1 MDFKSEQNI
10 KSNEK
15 AFTLVELLVVISI
28 IAMLLAV
35 LMPALSKAKKLAQ
48 GVVCAAHMK
57 GVGVGMLAY
66 VTEFQYF
73 PASYLYPSNANGGY
87 STLNQDPSHPY
98 GYLHWSWYLFN
109 SGKCKPDLFTCPS
122 MKGGGAPRTNPGPKG
137 EDWEKGQQD
146 QNGQSS
152 ANSTMDKQAPR
163 ISITANAA
171 IIPRNKF
178 TPAMSEGQ
186 RVNRF
191 VNAGELRNPSSLIL
205 LTEFNNNWK
214 ALGVQQ
220 GGGILVKS
228 HRPILAFSHTSTGY
242 KDNSVYK
249 APLGTPYYVY
259 GDNSATRNFGLKP
272 IREVEQATD
281 LLDGGAGH
289 PINAV
294 GRHHSGSGAT
304 KEFGGCADFIYV
316 DGHVA
321 RKTVLETLEKREWG
335 TKFYSITG
343 RNDVK

>member
-1 MDFKSEQNI
+1 MNVKSRQ
-10 KSNEK
+10 EK
-15 AFTLVELLVVISI
+15 CKRGFTLVELLVVISI

-35 LMPALSKAKKLAQ
+35 LMPALSKAKRIAQ
-48 GVVCAAHMK
+48 GTVCAAHMR
-57 GVGVGMLAY
+57 GVGMGMLAY

-87 STLNQDPSHPY
+87 SILNQDPSHPY
-98 GYLHWSWYLFN
+98 GYLHWSWYLFS
-109 SGKCKPDLFTCPS
+109 SGKVDAKLFSCPS
-122 MKGGGAPRTNPGPKG
+122 MKGGGAPRTNPGSKQD
-137 EDWEKGQQD
+137 DWEKGQQD
-146 QNGQSS
+146 QNGQAS
-152 ANSTMDKQAPR
+152 ANALMDKQAPR

-178 TPAMSEGQ
+178 TSQTSEGQ

-191 VNAGELRNPSSLIL
+191 VNAGELRNPSGLIMA
-205 LTEFNNNWK
+205 TEFNNNWK
-214 ALGVQQ
+214 ALGVQK
-220 GGGILVKS
+220 GSGILVKS
-228 HRPILAFSHTSTGY
+228 HRPILAFSHTGTGY
-242 KDNSVYK
+242 KENAVYK

-259 GDNSATRNFGLKP
+259 GDNAAARNFGLKS
-272 IREVEQATD
+272 IKEVEQSTD

-294 GRHHSGSGAT
+294 GRHHSGSGST
-304 KEFGGCADFIYV
+304 SEFGGCANFIYV

-321 RKTVLETLEKREWG
+321 RKTILETLEKREWG

>member
-1 MDFKSEQNI
+1 MDVKLGQQTH
-10 KSNEK
+10 KK
-15 AFTLVELLVVISI
+15 GFTLVELLVVISI

-48 GVVCAAHMK
+48 GVVCAAHMR
-57 GVGVGMLAY
+57 GIGTGMLAY

-73 PASYLYPSNANGGY
+73 PASYLYPSNATGGY
-87 STLNQDPSHPY
+87 STLNQDPGHPY

-109 SGKCKPDLFTCPS
+109 SGKVDGKLFSCPA
-122 MKGGGAPRTNPGPKG
+122 MKGGGAPRTNPGPRQ

-146 QNGQSS
+146 QGGQSS
-152 ANSTMDKQAPR
+152 PNSLMDKQAPR
-163 ISITANAA
+163 ISITANAV

-178 TPAMSEGQ
+178 TSLLAGGGQ

-191 VNAGELRNPSSLIL
+191 VNGGELRNPSSLIMA
-205 LTEFNNNWK
+205 TEFNNNWK
-214 ALGVQQ
+214 ALGNEQ
-220 GGGILVKS
+220 GSGVLVKS
-228 HRPILAFSHTSTGY
+228 HRPILAFSHTGTGY
-242 KDNSVYK
+242 KDNAVYQ
-249 APLGTPYYVY
+249 APLNTPYYVY
-259 GDNSATRNFGLKP
+259 GDNNATRNFGLKP
-272 IREVEQATD
+272 IKEVEQSTD

-294 GRHHSGSGAT
+294 GRHHSGSGST
-304 KEFGGCADFIYV
+304 KEFGGCANFIYV

-321 RKTVLETLEKREWG
+321 RKSILQTLEAREWG